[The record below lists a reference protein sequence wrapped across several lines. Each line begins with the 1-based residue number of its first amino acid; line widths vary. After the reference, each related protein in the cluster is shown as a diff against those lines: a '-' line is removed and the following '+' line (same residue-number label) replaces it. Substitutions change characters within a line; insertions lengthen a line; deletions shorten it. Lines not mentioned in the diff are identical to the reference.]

1 MFSFDIDYKKK
12 RVILSLLGLIA
23 GCVFTFAQQRSE
35 EEALQI
41 AQSFFGK
48 EARARGAAP
57 TKAQMTLVPPHAVDK
72 LIYSEN
78 VVSKLD
84 NLHQAFYV
92 FNDEHNKR
100 FVIVS
105 GDERQE
111 RVLGY
116 SENGTFSP
124 EDIPCCMAFMLREYS
139 REYDY
144 LSTKS
149 FSPSDV
155 EKEPESSERRAP
167 AYYNCI
173 LETKWGQS
181 APFNN
186 LCNGKVAGC
195 VAVAMA
201 QIMYKHKYPSSYS
214 WSNMLK
220 TYQTNGYTTTQAN
233 AVAKLIRDCG
243 ISVNMD
249 YGTDASSA
257 KSCDAAWALAHK
269 FGYNPNIKT
278 YKRNCFP
285 QSKWEQIILEELSQ
299 DRPIFYSGN
308 NESGNSGHAFVLDGY
323 DGNGFYHFNWGWS
336 GSGVNPNYGNESY
349 FKLTSLTPKVGNDI
363 EDFTYD
369 QFMVCQIS
377 PQTVGNFE
385 CVFYADKFIVNN
397 FTVGNSFKVSFKKL
411 SCYVTSANSF
421 DTPFNGEIGI
431 GLYNAFTGK
440 GKLWTREISMKSGWS
455 FDSHD
460 YSFTISKDALPDGIY
475 YLYPCAISGV
485 SNGSAQNT
493 TYIRTLNTQYDY
505 YLATVKNGKAT
516 LTLKG
521 TPSPDISLSSVTCEN
536 TNLSSI
542 RQNDKL
548 IMKATFKNMGS
559 VHSLKSRLSI
569 CTKNSEGKLSSK
581 YNSAEISKQI
591 AYNEELTVKH
601 ELNLSNVPP
610 GTYYATIM
618 YYKDWDDANNWY
630 YSLTSSNQYEI
641 KVSEGGVKISLSSVT
656 CENTNLSS
664 IRQNDKLIMK
674 ATFKNMGSVHS
685 LKSRLSICTKNSEGK
700 LSSKYNSAEISK
712 QIAYNE
718 ELTVKHELNLSNV
731 PPGTY
736 YATIMYYKDWD
747 DANNWYYSLTSS
759 NQYEIKVCESGV
771 EINEINFPD
780 ANFRSILLQTDQGK
794 DGIFSKSEIN
804 GIKYLSLDS
813 KGIYSLKGVEH
824 FTSLIVLNCF
834 GNQLTSLDVSNL
846 TELTTLYCS
855 SNELTSLDLSKN
867 TKLKELNCALNKIKG
882 TAMDELIKSLPPNTT
897 TEFYD
902 FSVLAYDNTIDENV
916 CTKEQAAAAKA
927 KGWMPKFFDGTD
939 WLEYEGSDDVSAI
952 NGIKMDAIKKDTPV
966 YNLRGQRLTAPQK
979 GINIIG
985 GRKVVVK

>member
-35 EEALQI
+35 EEALQV

-57 TKAQMTLVPPHAVDK
+57 TKAQMTLVPPQAVDK

-116 SENGTFSP
+116 SENDTFSP

-186 LCNGKVAGC
+186 LCNGNVAGC

-249 YGTDASSA
+249 YGTDGSSA

-269 FGYNPNIKT
+269 FGYNPNIK
-278 YKRNCFP
+278 YYMRNYFS
-285 QSKWEQIILEELSQ
+285 QSKWEQIILEELKEE
-299 DRPIFYSGN
+299 RPILYSGKMSDG
-308 NESGNSGHAFVLDGY
+308 EAGHAFVLDGY
-323 DGNGFYHFNWGWS
+323 DGNGFYHFNWGWK

-349 FKLTSLTPKVGNDI
+349 FKLTSLTPKTGNTTSDY
-363 EDFTYD
+363 TYN
-369 QFMVCQIS
+369 QSMVCQIS

-397 FTVGNSFKVSFKKL
+397 FTVGNIFKVSFKKL

-455 FDSHD
+455 FDSQD

-542 RQNDKL
+542 RQDDKL

-569 CTKNSEGKLSSK
+569 CTKNSEG
-581 YNSAEISKQI
+581 E
-591 AYNEELTVKH
+591 
-601 ELNLSNVPP
+601 
-610 GTYYATIM
+610 
-618 YYKDWDDANNWY
+618 
-630 YSLTSSNQYEI
+630 
-641 KVSEGGVKISLSSVT
+641 
-656 CENTNLSS
+656 
-664 IRQNDKLIMK
+664 
-674 ATFKNMGSVHS
+674 
-685 LKSRLSICTKNSEGK
+685 

-804 GIKYLSLDS
+804 GIKYLSIAS

-824 FTSLIVLNCF
+824 FTSLIVLSCF

-897 TEFYD
+897 TEYYD

>member
-641 KVSEGGVKISLSSVT
+641 KV
-656 CENTNLSS
+656 
-664 IRQNDKLIMK
+664 
-674 ATFKNMGSVHS
+674 
-685 LKSRLSICTKNSEGK
+685 
-700 LSSKYNSAEISK
+700 
-712 QIAYNE
+712 
-718 ELTVKHELNLSNV
+718 
-731 PPGTY
+731 
-736 YATIMYYKDWD
+736 
-747 DANNWYYSLTSS
+747 
-759 NQYEIKVCESGV
+759 CESGV

-780 ANFRSILLQTDQGK
+780 ANFRIIFVQTDQGK

>member
-57 TKAQMTLVPPHAVDK
+57 TKAQMTLVPPQAVDK

-155 EKEPESSERRAP
+155 EKEPESSKRRAP

-186 LCNGKVAGC
+186 LCNGNVAGC

-249 YGTDASSA
+249 YGTDASAA

-269 FGYNPNIKT
+269 FGYNPNIK
-278 YKRNCFP
+278 YYMRNYFS
-285 QSKWEQIILEELSQ
+285 QNKWEQIILEELKEE
-299 DRPIFYSGN
+299 RPILYSGKMSD
-308 NESGNSGHAFVLDGY
+308 EEAGHAFVLDGY
-323 DGNGFYHFNWGWS
+323 DGNGFYHFNWGWK

-349 FKLTSLTPKVGNDI
+349 FKLTSLTPKTGNTTSDY
-363 EDFTYD
+363 TYN
-369 QFMVCQIS
+369 QSMVCQIS
-377 PQTVGNFE
+377 PQTIGEFE

-455 FDSHD
+455 FDSQD

-569 CTKNSEGKLSSK
+569 CTKNSEGKLS
-581 YNSAEISKQI
+581 
-591 AYNEELTVKH
+591 
-601 ELNLSNVPP
+601 P
-610 GTYYATIM
+610 
-618 YYKDWDDANNWY
+618 
-630 YSLTSSNQYEI
+630 
-641 KVSEGGVKISLSSVT
+641 
-656 CENTNLSS
+656 
-664 IRQNDKLIMK
+664 
-674 ATFKNMGSVHS
+674 
-685 LKSRLSICTKNSEGK
+685 
-700 LSSKYNSAEISK
+700 KYNSAEISK

-855 SNELTSLDLSKN
+855 INELTSLDLSKN

>member
-57 TKAQMTLVPPHAVDK
+57 TKAQMTLVPPQAVDK

-124 EDIPCCMAFMLREYS
+124 EDIPCCMAYMLREYS

-149 FSPSDV
+149 FSPLDV
-155 EKEPESSERRAP
+155 ETESESSERRAP

-186 LCNGKVAGC
+186 LCNGNQAGC

-220 TYQTNGYTTTQAN
+220 AYPTNGYTTTQAN

-249 YGTDASSA
+249 YGTDGSSA
-257 KSCDAAWALAHK
+257 KPCDAAWAMAHK
-269 FGYNPNIKT
+269 FGYNPNIK
-278 YKRNCFP
+278 YYMRNYFS
-285 QSKWEQIILEELSQ
+285 QSKWEQIILEELKEE
-299 DRPIFYSGN
+299 RPILYSGKMSDG
-308 NESGNSGHAFVLDGY
+308 EAGHAFVLDGY
-323 DGNGFYHFNWGWS
+323 DGNGFYHLNWGWK

-349 FKLTSLTPKVGNDI
+349 FKLTSLTPKTGNTTSDY
-363 EDFTYD
+363 TYN
-369 QFMVCQIS
+369 QSMVCQIS
-377 PQTVGNFE
+377 PQTIGEFE
-385 CVFYADKFIVNN
+385 CVFYADKFTVNN
-397 FTVGNSFKVSFKKL
+397 FSLGNSLKVSFNNL
-411 SCYVTSANSF
+411 TCYVTSANSF
-421 DTPFNGEIGI
+421 DTPFNGGI
-431 GLYNAFTGK
+431 GVRFVNAFTNK
-440 GKLWTREISMKSGWS
+440 GKVWYDEISMKSGWFRES
-455 FDSHD
+455 QDLSL
-460 YSFTISKDALPDGIY
+460 TISATSLPDGTY
-475 YLYPCAISGV
+475 YLYPCVITGV
-485 SNGSAQNT
+485 SNGMVQNRT
-493 TYIRTLNTQYDY
+493 DIRTVNTQYDY
-505 YLATVKNGKAT
+505 YLATIKNGKVT
-516 LTLKG
+516 FTLKG
-521 TPSPDISLSSVTCEN
+521 TPTPDVSITSVTCDN
-536 TNLSSI
+536 TNL
-542 RQNDKL
+542 NELTHDDKL
-548 IMKATFKNMGS
+548 ILNAKYKNMGAKLA
-559 VHSLKSRLSI
+559 LKSRLSI
-569 CTKNSEGKLSSK
+569 CTKNSEGKLTVK
-581 YNSAEISKQI
+581 YNSKEQSKQV
-591 AYNEELTVKH
+591 AYNEEVSFKH
-601 ELNLSNVPP
+601 EFSLTNVPY
-610 GTYYATIM
+610 GTYYATVM
-618 YYKDWDDANNWY
+618 YYKDWIDTPNWY
-630 YSLTSSNQYEI
+630 YSLSSSNQYEI
-641 KVSEGGVKISLSSVT
+641 EVSE
-656 CENTNLSS
+656 
-664 IRQNDKLIMK
+664 D
-674 ATFKNMGSVHS
+674 
-685 LKSRLSICTKNSEGK
+685 
-700 LSSKYNSAEISK
+700 
-712 QIAYNE
+712 
-718 ELTVKHELNLSNV
+718 
-731 PPGTY
+731 
-736 YATIMYYKDWD
+736 
-747 DANNWYYSLTSS
+747 
-759 NQYEIKVCESGV
+759 GV
-771 EINEINFPD
+771 EITETNFPD
-780 ANFRSILLQTDQGK
+780 ATFRSILLQTDQGK
-794 DGIFSKSEIN
+794 DGKFSKSEIN
-804 GIKYLSLDS
+804 GIKYLLVGS
-813 KGIYSLKGVEH
+813 KEISSLKGIEH
-824 FTSLIVLNCF
+824 FKALTVLSCSN
-834 GNQLTSLDVSNL
+834 NQLTSLDVSNL
-846 TELTTLYCS
+846 TELTILYCS
-855 SNELTSLDLSKN
+855 VNELTTLDVSRN

-882 TAMDELIKSLPPNTT
+882 PAMDNLINSLPYNTT
-897 TEFYD
+897 AEYYD
-902 FSVLAYDNTIDENV
+902 FSVLAYDNTFDENV

-927 KGWMPKFFDGTD
+927 KGWMPKYYDGTD
-939 WLEYEGSDDVSAI
+939 WLEYDGSDDASAI
-952 NGIKMDAIKKDTPV
+952 NGVKLDAIEKDTPV

>member
-23 GCVFTFAQQRSE
+23 GCVLTFAQQRSE

-278 YKRNCFP
+278 YKRNFFP
-285 QSKWEQIILEELSQ
+285 KSKWEQIILEELSQ

-455 FDSHD
+455 FDSQD

-569 CTKNSEGKLSSK
+569 CTKNSEGKLS
-581 YNSAEISKQI
+581 
-591 AYNEELTVKH
+591 
-601 ELNLSNVPP
+601 P
-610 GTYYATIM
+610 
-618 YYKDWDDANNWY
+618 
-630 YSLTSSNQYEI
+630 
-641 KVSEGGVKISLSSVT
+641 
-656 CENTNLSS
+656 
-664 IRQNDKLIMK
+664 
-674 ATFKNMGSVHS
+674 
-685 LKSRLSICTKNSEGK
+685 
-700 LSSKYNSAEISK
+700 KYNSAEISK

-897 TEFYD
+897 TEYYD